1 MIKHSFLRVYE
12 VAEILGRSKSYAYK
26 IIQKLNAELKEQ
38 GFITIAGRVN
48 KQYFLGKDLLR
59 CGKRKGGE
67 LMAVYKEMKTNTW
80 RVVYH
85 RLDRREEANAKTR
98 ICYQAGRTC
107 LGARIT
113 EQGHGGFGYDLR

>member
-1 MIKHSFLRVYE
+1 
-12 VAEILGRSKSYAYK
+12 
-26 IIQKLNAELKEQ
+26 
-38 GFITIAGRVN
+38 
-48 KQYFLGKDLLR
+48 
-59 CGKRKGGE
+59 
-67 LMAVYKEMKTNTW
+67 MAVYKETKTNTW

-107 LGARIT
+107 LGARTT